1 MGGLEEKLK
10 IGDIKNHHQRN
21 LSNLIKSLE
30 FFF

>member
-1 MGGLEEKLK
+1 MGGLEEKLR
-10 IGDIKNHHQRN
+10 IGDIKNRHRCN